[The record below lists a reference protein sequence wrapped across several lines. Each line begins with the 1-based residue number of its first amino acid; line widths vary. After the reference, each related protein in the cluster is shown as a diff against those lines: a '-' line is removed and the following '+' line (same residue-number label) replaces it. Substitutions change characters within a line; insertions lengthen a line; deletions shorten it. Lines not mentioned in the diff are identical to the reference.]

1 MRPVREQNGEIA
13 TAEMFRTFNMGIGMV
28 VAVDRGDVDRVTAI
42 EPNAIVLGQMI
53 KGTDGVTFV

>member
-1 MRPVREQNGEIA
+1 
-13 TAEMFRTFNMGIGMV
+13 MGIGMV